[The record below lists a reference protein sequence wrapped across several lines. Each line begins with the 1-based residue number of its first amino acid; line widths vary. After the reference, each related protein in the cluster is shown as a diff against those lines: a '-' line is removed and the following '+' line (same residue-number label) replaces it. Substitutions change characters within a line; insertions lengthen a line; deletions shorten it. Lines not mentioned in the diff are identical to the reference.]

1 MQHDRRTFLATG
13 SALLAAGFTAASQ
26 LAEGS
31 QDTPQTRDSRRFRMA
46 LHCGAIGVSADLRQ
60 SIEWAVKYGFEAV
73 EPRADA
79 LSKLDDAEL
88 ASLLDGL
95 KAKNLTWSVT
105 GLPVQFRGDEADFV
119 ADLKRLPQFAKVLNK
134 AGADRLGTWI
144 VPGSNELTFRRNFSR
159 HAKRLAAV
167 ARILDD
173 YDLRLGLEYV
183 GPKTSWTRY
192 RYPFIHTMDEMK
204 ELIACIDLPNVGI
217 TLDSWHWY
225 TAQETID
232 DLRSL
237 PGDRIISVHLNDA
250 PAGLAVDE
258 QLDTSRELPCAT
270 GVIDLKTFLSGLV
283 EIGYDGPVYCE
294 PFKKELRTL
303 PPEKAVETVAEAMHR
318 AFALIESPSQ

>member
-1 MQHDRRTFLATG
+1 MPLDRRTFVTAG
-13 SALLAAGFTAASQ
+13 ALWLAAGVSTATRLYGAEDASTSRR
-26 LAEGS
+26 A
-31 QDTPQTRDSRRFRMA
+31 RRFRMA
-46 LHCGAIGVSADLRQ
+46 LHCGAIGVNADLRQ
-60 SIEWAVKYGFEAV
+60 SIAWASQYGFEAV

-88 ASLLDGL
+88 ASLLDEL
-95 KAKNLTWSVT
+95 KAKGLSWSVT
-105 GLPVQFRGDEADFV
+105 GLPVQFRGDEAEFV
-119 ADLKRLPQFAKVLNK
+119 ADLKRLPQFAKVLQK
-134 AGADRLGTWI
+134 AGVGRLGTWI
-144 VPGSNELTFRRNFSR
+144 VPGSNELTYRRNFSR

-173 YDLRLGLEYV
+173 YGLKLGLEYV

-192 RYPFIHTMDEMK
+192 RHPFIHTMAEMK

-225 TAQETID
+225 TAHETID

-237 PGDRIISVHLNDA
+237 RGDQIVSVHLNDA

-258 QLDTSRELPCAT
+258 QLDTTRDLPCAT

-294 PFKKELRTL
+294 PFKKSLRKL
-303 PPEKAVETVAEAMHR
+303 PPEKAVAMVAEAMHR
-318 AFALIESPSQ
+318 AFALIDGPAQ